1 MAQYVEY
8 TDPATGLKYRDGVR
22 SGDYKIDKELVLYG
36 FTTDI
41 GGGEGE
47 DVDWENVQAV
57 D

>member
-22 SGDYKIDKELVLYG
+22 AAKYVIDKELVLYG
-36 FTTDI
+36 FTTDV

-47 DVDWENVQAV
+47 DTDWECVQV
-57 D
+57 VV

>member
-22 SGDYKIDKELVLYG
+22 DAMYVIDKELILYG

-57 D
+57 V